1 MANLHYRSQQ
11 LPRAPHWL
19 MIISMDTSYLLN
31 SLNKAQRE
39 AVTAPAGHRL
49 VLAGA
54 GSGKTR
60 VLVHRIAWLI
70 QSHEVSP
77 FNLLAVTF
85 TNKGAGEM
93 RERIEELLGRSVNR
107 MWIGTFHG
115 LAYRLLRTHWQ
126 DAKLPQAFQILDSED
141 QYRLIRRILRSL
153 NLDEARW
160 SPRKI
165 QWFINH
171 HKDEGLRSQYLEDG
185 GNLNTRQLIRIYHH
199 YQSHCERNGLVD
211 FAELLLRTHELWQGH
226 TQLLRHYQN
235 QFTHILVDEF
245 QDTNAIQYAWLQLL
259 AGDQGELFIVG
270 DDDQA
275 IYGWRGARI
284 ENIQQLTRDFPTTRT
299 LRLEQNYRSTSTI
312 LAAANAIIANNTG
325 RLGKNLWT
333 DGEDGEPIQIYRAL
347 DERDEAYFVVE
358 RIQAWQ
364 KQGGVRSDTAV
375 LYRSNAQSRV
385 MEEALLRAGIPYR
398 VHGGL
403 RFFERAEIKDALAY
417 LRLVIHRDSD
427 PAFERIVN
435 TPPRGVGERTLFQ
448 VREQARQKKL
458 SLWQAMVQLITEQCL
473 PARST
478 NALQEFHQ
486 LIERMAIETKEFPL
500 PKQTEHVLGHS
511 GLLSYYRKDRS
522 EKGQSRLENL
532 EELISATSQFKTE
545 APNLEVLSEFLA
557 HTALE
562 AGDIQSEGWE
572 DCVQLMT
579 LHAAKG
585 LEFPLVLITG
595 MEEGLFPS
603 AQSLDEPMRLEEER
617 RLCYVGM
624 TRARYH
630 LYLIHAEH
638 RRLYGSDSYPK
649 PSRFIHEIPT
659 DLIREVRPRIP
670 VAHPSSSAPQPKSS
684 FPSGAG
690 FQLGQRVRH
699 HKFGEGVVLD
709 LEREGDHTRVQ
720 VNFNQIGTKWLAI
733 AYAKLQII

>member
-1 MANLHYRSQQ
+1 
-11 LPRAPHWL
+11 
-19 MIISMDTSYLLN
+19 MDISYLLAP
-31 SLNKAQRE
+31 LNKAQRE
-39 AVTAPAGHRL
+39 AVTAPAGHHL

-70 QSHEVSP
+70 QSQDISP

-93 RERIEELLGRSVNR
+93 RGRIEELLKMSVSR
-107 MWIGTFHG
+107 MWVGTFHG
-115 LAYRLLRTHWQ
+115 LAHRLLRTHWQ
-126 DAKLPQAFQILDSED
+126 DAQLPQEFQILDSED
-141 QYRLIRRILRSL
+141 QYRLIRRILRNL

-165 QWFINH
+165 QWFINSR
-171 HKDEGLRSQYLEDG
+171 KDEGLRPQHLEDG
-185 GNLNTRQLIRIYHH
+185 ANPNIRQMIRIYHS
-199 YQSHCERNGLVD
+199 YQGYCERNGLVD
-211 FAELLLRTHELWQGH
+211 FAELLLRAYELWRNH
-226 TQLLRHYQN
+226 TQLLQHYQGR
-235 QFTHILVDEF
+235 FTHILVDEF

-259 AGDQGELFIVG
+259 AGDKGELFIVG

-275 IYGWRGARI
+275 IYGWRGARV

-299 LRLEQNYRSTSTI
+299 IRLEQNYRSTSTI
-312 LAAANAIIANNTG
+312 LAAANAVIANNAG

-333 DGEDGEPIQIYRAL
+333 DGEDGEPIQVYRAF
-347 DERDEAYFVVE
+347 DERDEARFVVE
-358 RIQAWQ
+358 CIGAWQ
-364 KQGGVRSDTAV
+364 KQGGMRSDTAI

-385 MEEALLRAGIPYR
+385 LEEALLQAHVPYR

-417 LRLVIHRDSD
+417 LRLVIHRNND

-435 TPPRGVGERTLFQ
+435 TPPRGIGERTLSQ
-448 VREQARQKKL
+448 IREQAQQEQI
-458 SLWQAMVQLITEQCL
+458 SLWQASVQLITKQHL
-473 PARST
+473 PARSA
-478 NALQEFHQ
+478 NALREFHQ
-486 LIERMAIETKEFPL
+486 LIEKIAIEIKEFPL
-500 PKQTEHVLGHS
+500 LKQTEHVLEQS
-511 GLLSYYRKDRS
+511 GLLNHYRKDRS

-532 EELISATSQFKTE
+532 EELINATAQFKSE
-545 APNLEVLSEFLA
+545 EPNPEVLSAFLA

-562 AGDIQSEGWE
+562 TGETQSEDWD

-585 LEFPLVLITG
+585 LEFPLVFITG

-603 AQSLDEPMRLEEER
+603 PQSLDEPMRLEEER

-624 TRARYH
+624 TRARHH
-630 LYLIHAEH
+630 LYFIHTEH

-659 DLIREVRPRIP
+659 ELTYELRPHIRARSGDYAI
-670 VAHPSSSAPQPKSS
+670 ATQPKEFFS
-684 FPSGAG
+684 PGTG
-690 FQLGQRVRH
+690 FQFGQRVIH
-699 HKFGEGVVLD
+699 HKFGEGVILN
-709 LEREGDHTRVQ
+709 LEGEGNAMRVQ
-720 VNFNQIGTKWLAI
+720 INFSQIGTKWLAV
-733 AYAKLQII
+733 AYAKLQVV